1 MEKYIVYSVW
11 FHEKGLR
18 PAEEMRDGM
27 RKNVK
32 PYSPAEDVIWWKMDD
47 NHHQSITI
55 YSSEGAAKKHR
66 AELEQ
71 FRKNSSNEYSLKMI
85 DETMGPVVAQLSE
98 L

>member
-18 PAEEMRDGM
+18 HAEEMRDGM
-27 RKNVK
+27 LKNVK
-32 PYSPAEDVIWWKMDD
+32 PHSPAEDVIWWKMDD

-55 YSSEGAAKKHR
+55 YSSEDAAKKHR
-66 AELEQ
+66 GELEQ
-71 FRKNSSNEYSLKMI
+71 FRKNSSNECSIKMI
-85 DETMGPVVAQLSE
+85 DETMGPVVAQLSK